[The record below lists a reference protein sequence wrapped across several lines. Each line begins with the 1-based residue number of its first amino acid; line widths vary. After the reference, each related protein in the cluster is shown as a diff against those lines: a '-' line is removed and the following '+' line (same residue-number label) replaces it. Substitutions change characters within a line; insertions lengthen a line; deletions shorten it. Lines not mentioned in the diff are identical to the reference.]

1 MNFSISLQQAVQEK
15 FRQAGENIDNLNKWL
30 DQVEREIAR
39 QENLSEDAD
48 SLKNQINAMNHIKS
62 DVDDHNRPVNNTLDI
77 IIELVETGADVL
89 SASELNQLQAE
100 GKRLKERYD
109 FVQDNSDKLL
119 KRMQSAMEELGK
131 FRSEIGTFRTW
142 MEKAYKVLED
152 KERQLANLNKLQ
164 GNADGIKEFVGD
176 VMTHGADLK
185 FLTISGQKYVS
196 LSKEYVQ
203 CLNEFRSKVRSSA
216 LKQSESQISGEV
228 GQVGKAYQ
236 ELLDRANRLADKFSR
251 VGNKFLDY
259 NDAVERAKKWLG
271 ATEPKVSKL
280 VSEPIG
286 AEPKVVEDQLNRAR
300 ALNNEIIAN
309 GKLIDDAKNAAA
321 NLLNSLDDSQIS
333 PQERRQIEQTPKE
346 LQDRYDALKV
356 AMNGLCGD
364 LETAL
369 GQSQGVQAALAN
381 IADWL
386 DKADDAF
393 KNINKPAS
401 LIRDRLDEQIRQLKT
416 LQADVS
422 SHEAAIQKM
431 NLSAQEFV
439 QSSKNVRE
447 SKKIETKVKEVQA
460 KYQGLVKA
468 VQARG
473 VFLDEISIGL
483 GLFTQQVESF
493 DDWYM
498 EMIEIL
504 ESREMLTMDAD
515 ECAKKVDEIARA
527 KDKKKPE
534 YEEMLKLGKAL
545 VGKKDVTDSG
555 PCKETIK
562 ELEEKWRE
570 LGDILGERQNQNR
583 ARKQS
588 LNAYEAL
595 REQVNTWLA
604 KMERRLESFDPV
616 AVEQDTLNKQAADL
630 KPLIQEHTQYSKT
643 IDKLN
648 EIGMQYDAMLRGGL
662 ENGAQRRTSMSPR
675 KPSMTPSGLGSRR
688 SSAAPGKFSSMSSQ
702 ASPRRESQAPMF
714 QAESP
719 IQAQLGEINN
729 RYDMIGMRLGERDR
743 DVNNMKEEIK
753 VHLDNMKQ
761 ILAFLE
767 KQEKNLPKE
776 GVPADKKEADK
787 QLRQIK
793 QVLDQ
798 LYENQP
804 LLDETKVGIRD
815 LLKRNPN
822 APGSEHLDHALS
834 QVVGRWKELQDKCK
848 SRIQLLDELKDFH
861 DINDSLNNWLNS
873 KARMM
878 NVLGPIASDPRL
890 VQNQM
895 SQIAVMR
902 EDFNEKSP
910 TRDRFNEIGDFLL
923 ENTNDSEGTLTISI
937 LTPSF
942 SRFFFSQ
949 RQNFMFLSS
958 K

>member
-1 MNFSISLQQAVQEK
+1 M
-15 FRQAGENIDNLNKWL
+15 
-30 DQVEREIAR
+30 
-39 QENLSEDAD
+39 
-48 SLKNQINAMNHIKS
+48 
-62 DVDDHNRPVNNTLDI
+62 
-77 IIELVETGADVL
+77 
-89 SASELNQLQAE
+89 
-100 GKRLKERYD
+100 
-109 FVQDNSDKLL
+109 
-119 KRMQSAMEELGK
+119 
-131 FRSEIGTFRTW
+131 
-142 MEKAYKVLED
+142 
-152 KERQLANLNKLQ
+152 
-164 GNADGIKEFVGD
+164 
-176 VMTHGADLK
+176 
-185 FLTISGQKYVS
+185 
-196 LSKEYVQ
+196 
-203 CLNEFRSKVRSSA
+203 NEFRSKVRSSA
-216 LKQSESQISGEV
+216 LKQTESQISGEV
-228 GQVGKAYQ
+228 GQTGKAYQ

-286 AEPKVVEDQLNRAR
+286 AEPSVVNDQLQRAR

-309 GKLIDDAKNAAA
+309 GKLIDDARNAAT
-321 NLLNSLDDSQIS
+321 NLLNSLDDSQMS

-346 LQDRYDALKV
+346 LQDRYDALKE

-386 DKADDAF
+386 DKTDEAF
-393 KNINKPAS
+393 KQLNKPAS
-401 LIRDRLDEQIRQLKT
+401 LIRDRLDEQIRQLKV
-416 LQADVS
+416 LQADIA
-422 SHEAAIQKM
+422 SHESAIQKM

-460 KYQGLVKA
+460 KYQGLVKS

-534 YEEMLKLGKAL
+534 YDEMLKLGKAL

-570 LGDILGERQNQNR
+570 LGDIIGERQNSNR

-616 AVEQDTLNKQAADL
+616 AVEQDTLSKQANDL
-630 KPLIQEHTQYSKT
+630 KPLVQEHAQYSKT

-648 EIGMQYDAMLRGGL
+648 EIGMQYDAMMRGGM
-662 ENGAQRRTSMSPR
+662 ENGAQSRRTSMSPR
-675 KPSMTPSGLGSRR
+675 KPSMTPAGLGSRR
-688 SSAAPGKFSSMSSQ
+688 SSAQPGKFSMSSQ
-702 ASPRRESQAPMF
+702 SSPRRESQAPMF

-719 IQAQLGEINN
+719 IQAQLSEINN
-729 RYDMIGMRLGERDR
+729 RY
-743 DVNNMKEEIK
+743 V
-753 VHLDNMKQ
+753 
-761 ILAFLE
+761 
-767 KQEKNLPKE
+767 
-776 GVPADKKEADK
+776 
-787 QLRQIK
+787 
-793 QVLDQ
+793 
-798 LYENQP
+798 
-804 LLDETKVGIRD
+804 
-815 LLKRNPN
+815 
-822 APGSEHLDHALS
+822 
-834 QVVGRWKELQDKCK
+834 
-848 SRIQLLDELKDFH
+848 
-861 DINDSLNNWLNS
+861 
-873 KARMM
+873 M
-878 NVLGPIASDPRL
+878 N
-890 VQNQM
+890 
-895 SQIAVMR
+895 
-902 EDFNEKSP
+902 F
-910 TRDRFNEIGDFLL
+910 
-923 ENTNDSEGTLTISI
+923 
-937 LTPSF
+937 
-942 SRFFFSQ
+942 
-949 RQNFMFLSS
+949 
-958 K
+958 